1 MKTIQ
6 PISIWNNGA
15 NESATI
21 LNLTCINDNMFDSAI
36 FYFQLFGDTLIELSS
51 GNLTMLLP
59 DYTTDWISN
68 DAAYNWAATQLGL
81 TIIGEY
87 VPPITPIEEITRN
100 TI

>member
-36 FYFQLFGDTLIELSS
+36 FYFQLFSETLIELSN
-51 GNLTMLLP
+51 GNLTMSLP
-59 DYTTDWISN
+59 DYTTDWTTN
-68 DAAYNWAATQLGL
+68 DAAYNWAAIQLGL
-81 TIIGEY
+81 TITGEY
-87 VPPITPIEEITRN
+87 VPPVTPIEETTPITE
-100 TI
+100 